1 MKIPFVSL
9 QKMHQ
14 EISLEMK
21 NKFSEIYDKNMFIQ
35 GQETAL
41 FEEEFAAYCGAKFC
55 VGCGNGLDALYLI
68 LRAMEIGQGDEVIV
82 PANTYIA
89 TGLAVSQTGATP
101 VFVDVDFH
109 TCNMNP
115 DLLEEKI
122 TENTKAIIA
131 VHLYGRAADM
141 DSIHAVAKKH
151 NLRVVED
158 AAQAHGALY
167 KGRKIGTLSDAA
179 GFSFYPGK
187 NLGCLGDG
195 GAVTTNDEELYKK
208 VKYIANYGSDK
219 KYHNIYKGVNSRLDE
234 IQAAVLDVKLKYLDE
249 DNKKRREISK
259 YYREN
264 ITGGN
269 KDDKRSGV

>member
-89 TGLAVSQTGATP
+89 TG
-101 VFVDVDFH
+101 
-109 TCNMNP
+109 
-115 DLLEEKI
+115 
-122 TENTKAIIA
+122 
-131 VHLYGRAADM
+131 
-141 DSIHAVAKKH
+141 
-151 NLRVVED
+151 
-158 AAQAHGALY
+158 
-167 KGRKIGTLSDAA
+167 
-179 GFSFYPGK
+179 
-187 NLGCLGDG
+187 
-195 GAVTTNDEELYKK
+195 
-208 VKYIANYGSDK
+208 
-219 KYHNIYKGVNSRLDE
+219 
-234 IQAAVLDVKLKYLDE
+234 
-249 DNKKRREISK
+249 
-259 YYREN
+259 
-264 ITGGN
+264 
-269 KDDKRSGV
+269 